1 MSQTE
6 YSCPCLIMGNDIG
19 IKIAFNSNTQST
31 VHENWVMNDI
41 ASRNWRSCPWQHL
54 IRRTYT
60 FRNCLSD
67 SFRENLHIYGPY
79 DFHVGRF
86 VYKTITLCFLWGL
99 TGYTYVRSLD
109 PGFLETTDISALLT
123 TNHTFVYMLSWIVLF
138 EKFVPLRVK
147 TSVSVGHVV
156 CYSDSFLD
164 FKHDFAS
171 QRLLFRKKKTLN
183 FFLALNSDIVYW
195 NPIIQSE
202 LSWFV
207 LNILQ
212 ELTRVGWSWTF

>member
-1 MSQTE
+1 MISHQETE
-6 YSCPCLIMGNDIG
+6 DLVLGSIWSEGP
-19 IKIAFNSNTQST
+19 
-31 VHENWVMNDI
+31 
-41 ASRNWRSCPWQHL
+41 
-54 IRRTYT
+54 T

-164 FKHDFAS
+164 FKHDFAG
-171 QRLLFRKKKTLN
+171 QRLLFRKKKLLIFFYLWTLI
-183 FFLALNSDIVYW
+183 LYIEILLSSLNCHDS
-195 NPIIQSE
+195 
-202 LSWFV
+202 F
-207 LNILQ
+207 
-212 ELTRVGWSWTF
+212 WTFYKNLQGLDGRGHFRLYLPP

>member
-1 MSQTE
+1 MISHQETE
-6 YSCPCLIMGNDIG
+6 DLVLGSIWSEGP
-19 IKIAFNSNTQST
+19 
-31 VHENWVMNDI
+31 
-41 ASRNWRSCPWQHL
+41 
-54 IRRTYT
+54 T

-171 QRLLFRKKKTLN
+171 QSLLFRKKKN
-183 FFLALNSDIVYW
+183 SQFFFSFELWYCILKSYYPVWIVMIRFEHFTRTYKGWMVVDILGY
-195 NPIIQSE
+195 IY
-202 LSWFV
+202 L
-207 LNILQ
+207 LK
-212 ELTRVGWSWTF
+212 

>member
-1 MSQTE
+1 MISHQETE
-6 YSCPCLIMGNDIG
+6 DLVLGSIWSEGP
-19 IKIAFNSNTQST
+19 
-31 VHENWVMNDI
+31 
-41 ASRNWRSCPWQHL
+41 
-54 IRRTYT
+54 T

-171 QRLLFRKKKTLN
+171 QRLLFHKKKTLN

>member
-1 MSQTE
+1 MISHQETE
-6 YSCPCLIMGNDIG
+6 DLVLGSIWSEGP
-19 IKIAFNSNTQST
+19 
-31 VHENWVMNDI
+31 
-41 ASRNWRSCPWQHL
+41 
-54 IRRTYT
+54 T
-60 FRNCLSD
+60 FRNCLSH

-171 QRLLFRKKKTLN
+171 QRLLFRKKKLSI

-212 ELTRVGWSWTF
+212 ELTRVGWS